1 MTHERI
7 QKQLSAWLDGEL
19 ETSASSEVSSHLATC
34 AACGREA
41 ARLRR
46 LGSVLFRAAP
56 PADPR
61 STEAFVA
68 RVMARVESE
77 SVSPWERF
85 AARILAPAFA
95 VALAGLLLT
104 ISLPA
109 EDADAPLGVAMSVDT
124 ESLLGVAP

>member
-1 MTHERI
+1 MTHEQI

-19 ETSASSEVSSHLATC
+19 DSAASSEVSSHLASC
-34 AACGREA
+34 AACEGEA

-46 LGSVLFRAAP
+46 LGTVLFRAAA

-61 STEAFVA
+61 STESFVA
-68 RVMARVESE
+68 RVMSRVESE
-77 SVSPWERF
+77 SVAPWERF

-104 ISLPA
+104 ISLPR
-109 EDADAPLGVAMSVDT
+109 EDADAPLGVAMSIDT
-124 ESLLGVAP
+124 ESVLGVAP